1 MSQVENNQKG
11 PTGLRITVLGLT
23 FLFSFPALYLIWRN
37 FTESGDP
44 FGLLGTQRILGPLW
58 RSISLALAVSV
69 TTAVLGTTLAW
80 LTNRTDLSGRKIWRF
95 ILPVP
100 LVFPTFIGAAAFIRT
115 MNPGGLINRML
126 SGVGIEPAIEM
137 RGFFGAWLVLTLF
150 CYPYV
155 YLPVAGRLRQLPRSL
170 EENARVLG
178 QRPHQILSRVVLPQ
192 ISSVITAGTLL
203 VFLYTIS
210 DFGAVQLMRYDT
222 LARSIYTSQLG
233 NQSVALAL
241 SLILLVLAGI
251 IVTTERFF
259 SRINFTAN
267 ETLVGEPTQY
277 SLGKWRLPAL
287 GFVIFTVLLS
297 IGAPLLA
304 LGNWATDGLIR
315 TTRGG
320 SPLTIDAD
328 QVWESTWN
336 TFSISVIAGLVTV
349 AAILPIAYL
358 TARYKSRVGNI
369 AHSVVIATFA
379 LPGILI
385 ALAMRFWTLQSDWAY
400 DLVNNTKV
408 LLVFSYAVRFGSL
421 AIGVVLLAVSFV
433 PKRLHD
439 AGKILGAKRV
449 SRLLRIDLPIMA
461 PGLGAAAGLVILSTM
476 KELPITLLIS
486 PLGFSTLST
495 RIFSSFE
502 EAFVAEAGIMALILI
517 GLSAVLTWFLVIRKA
532 EHI

>member
-1 MSQVENNQKG
+1 M
-11 PTGLRITVLGLT
+11 
-23 FLFSFPALYLIWRN
+23 
-37 FTESGDP
+37 
-44 FGLLGTQRILGPLW
+44 
-58 RSISLALAVSV
+58 
-69 TTAVLGTTLAW
+69 
-80 LTNRTDLSGRKIWRF
+80 
-95 ILPVP
+95 
-100 LVFPTFIGAAAFIRT
+100 
-115 MNPGGLINRML
+115 
-126 SGVGIEPAIEM
+126 
-137 RGFFGAWLVLTLF
+137 
-150 CYPYV
+150 
-155 YLPVAGRLRQLPRSL
+155 
-170 EENARVLG
+170 
-178 QRPHQILSRVVLPQ
+178 LPQ

-222 LARSIYTSQLG
+222 LARCIYPSQLF
-233 NQSVALAL
+233 NQSFALAL
-241 SLILLVLAGI
+241 SLFLLVLAGI

-259 SRINFTAN
+259 SRINFTTN

-320 SPLTIDAD
+320 SPLTINAD

-486 PLGFSTLST
+486 PLGFTTLST